1 MSLHT
6 LSADKIQ
13 LFGTAVTVR
22 PAVKG
27 RPARRATR
35 GLIVDSWIDSEY
47 ACVWF
52 PSLGG
57 MREIGTAVQPIRWK
71 DLGLCQDLA
80 DCPASWVV
88 KAHRSA
94 RRDKAIQEM
103 HALAAE
109 RLQMAARAHRRA
121 QQERRNRA

>member
-6 LSADKIQ
+6 LSADKIGQ
-13 LFGTAVTVR
+13 FGTAVTVR
-22 PAVKG
+22 PSVKG
-27 RPARRATR
+27 NQVQRATR

-57 MREIGTAVQPIRWK
+57 LREIGTAVQPIRWEA
-71 DLGLCQDLA
+71 LGLCQDLA

-88 KAHRSA
+88 NAHRSA
-94 RRDKAIQEM
+94 RRDKAMRDI

>member
-1 MSLHT
+1 MGLYNIA
-6 LSADKIQ
+6 ADKIHQ
-13 LFGTAVTVR
+13 FGTAVTVR
-22 PAVKG
+22 PSVKG
-27 RPARRATR
+27 RPAQRATR

-57 MREIGTAVQPIRWK
+57 LREIGTAVQPIRWEA
-71 DLGLCQDLA
+71 LGPRQDLA
-80 DCPASWVV
+80 DCPPSWVV
-88 KAHRSA
+88 KTHRSA
-94 RRDKAIQEM
+94 RRDQAMRDI

>member
-1 MSLHT
+1 MGLHT
-6 LSADKIQ
+6 LSANEIHQ
-13 LFGTAVTVR
+13 FGTAVTVR
-22 PAVKG
+22 PSVKG

-35 GLIVDSWIDSEY
+35 GLIVDSWIDAEY

-57 MREIGTAVQPIRWK
+57 LREIGTAVQPIRWEA
-71 DLGLCQDLA
+71 LGLCQDLA

-88 KAHRSA
+88 NAHRSA
-94 RRDKAIQEM
+94 RRDKAMRDI